1 MTCIFDTNLHVIYI
15 VHVIYMTLKKG
26 SKSIMNKV
34 KNFRTS
40 KNMSQLTLAR
50 SVEVSRQTINM
61 IENDKYNPSL
71 NLCIKISKAL
81 DVTLNDLFWE
91 DDNNE

>member
-1 MTCIFDTNLHVIYI
+1 MYL
-15 VHVIYMTLKKG
+15 TLKKG
-26 SKSIMNKV
+26 SKSIMSKV
-34 KNFRTS
+34 KNFRTA

>member
-1 MTCIFDTNLHVIYI
+1 M
-15 VHVIYMTLKKG
+15 
-26 SKSIMNKV
+26 SKV
-34 KNFRTS
+34 KNFRTA

>member
-1 MTCIFDTNLHVIYI
+1 L
-15 VHVIYMTLKKG
+15 TLKKG
-26 SKSIMNKV
+26 NKSIMNKV
-34 KNFRTS
+34 KNFRTA

-71 NLCIKISKAL
+71 NLCIKIAKAL

-91 DDNNE
+91 DDNHE

>member
-1 MTCIFDTNLHVIYI
+1 
-15 VHVIYMTLKKG
+15 MTLKKDN
-26 SKSIMNKV
+26 KSIMNKV
-34 KNFRTS
+34 KNFRTA

-71 NLCIKISKAL
+71 NLCIKIAKAL

-91 DDNNE
+91 DDNHE

>member
-1 MTCIFDTNLHVIYI
+1 
-15 VHVIYMTLKKG
+15 
-26 SKSIMNKV
+26 MNKV
-34 KNFRTS
+34 KSFRTA
-40 KNMSQLTLAR
+40 KDISQLTLAR

-71 NLCIKISKAL
+71 NLCIKIAKAL
-81 DVTLNDLFWE
+81 GVTLNDLFWE

>member
-1 MTCIFDTNLHVIYI
+1 
-15 VHVIYMTLKKG
+15 MTLKKD

-34 KNFRTS
+34 KNFRTA

-71 NLCIKISKAL
+71 NLCIKIAKAL

-91 DDNNE
+91 DDNHE